1 MRWQWWQTLSAMAL
15 AVTSSPNT
23 FAQPPIPDVGRD
35 HGRSLLVAG
44 AHQLKQQ
51 VGAALVDIEVA
62 QFVDDEQLRV
72 RVVLEPLLRD
82 PARLRVPQVVH
93 EPRAVYDVFRQDDLS
108 KKSIGN

>member
-1 MRWQWWQTLSAMAL
+1 MADPVRDGARRHL
-15 AVTSSPNT
+15 VPEHLRPA
-23 FAQPPIPDVGRD
+23 AYPDVGRD

-62 QFVDDEQLRV
+62 QLVDDEQLRV